1 MKTEITL
8 AICMYNAE
16 KYIEETLAC
25 IMAQTMQDFH
35 LLIVNDCS
43 TDGSVECVKR
53 FFKQNPRQYELVS
66 LPENRGLCAGRR
78 FVEEHATTKYLL
90 FVDADDCPLPYFVE
104 KLYKKIISDDKL
116 IAVGCYLQ
124 YIDLYGRRI
133 KGGIFLGETTKDSF
147 FQKARNGKLIFMAST
162 SLYDREIAL
171 SVGGHNINGF
181 PKGKPRYQDLCED
194 LDLWTRMS
202 DLYTEGKAI
211 VVIPEVLYYYRKG
224 DGISLSSLGM
234 LLRMRHI
241 KMNLKRRRKGLDEWS
256 FVDFR
261 AQLSTEEMRRLE
273 KEACAADALRRAY
286 YHLHA
291 GHIMAGVKDLFLSI
305 KSNPHY
311 FVDKVKHN
319 LLRMK

>member
-1 MKTEITL
+1 MTEITL

-256 FVDFR
+256 FIDFR

>member
-1 MKTEITL
+1 MTEITL
-8 AICMYNAE
+8 AICIYNAE

-25 IMAQTMQDFH
+25 IKAQTMQDFH

-256 FVDFR
+256 FIDFR